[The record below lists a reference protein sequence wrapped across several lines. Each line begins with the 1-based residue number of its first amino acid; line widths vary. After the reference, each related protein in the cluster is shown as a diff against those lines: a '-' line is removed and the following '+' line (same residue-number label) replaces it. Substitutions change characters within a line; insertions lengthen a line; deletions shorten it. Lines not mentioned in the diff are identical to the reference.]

1 MTFAFKILFLALI
14 IRISVTTEYRPVLW
28 GVIFGLV
35 SGVEVLAFGYGIS
48 AALISTVA
56 AGATCALYLLV
67 LWKLENH
74 GIIWWL
80 VLVLGILAPVIA
92 GALFI
97 GGSTS
102 LINHKSQAAPNLAI
116 LSAGYS
122 RLQRTLPAT
131 SGLEHATT
139 ARGASMASR

>member
-1 MTFAFKILFLALI
+1 MTFAFKILLLALI
-14 IRISVTTEYRPVLW
+14 IRVSVTSEYRPVLF

-56 AGATCALYLLV
+56 AGATCALYLFV

-74 GIIWWL
+74 GILWWL
-80 VLVLGILAPVIA
+80 VLVLGILAPVVA

-116 LSAGYS
+116 AAD
-122 RLQRTLPAT
+122 RNPRER
-131 SGLEHATT
+131 GLRPLNSH
-139 ARGASMASR
+139 R